1 MRIGID
7 LGGTKVEGVVL
18 GKDGCIEFQRRVPTP
33 SSSYDEIIETIVE
46 LVSHL
51 ERDVG
56 ASCSVGI
63 GMPGII
69 SPHSGLVKKLKYDST
84 QWRAL

>member
-1 MRIGID
+1 MRIGIE

-18 GKDGCIEFQRRVPTP
+18 EKDRCIEFQRRVPTP

-56 ASCSVGI
+56 ASRSV

-69 SPHSGLVKKLKYDST
+69 SPHSGLVKNSNTTVLN
-84 QWRAL
+84 

>member
-18 GKDGCIEFQRRVPTP
+18 GKDGCIKFQRRVPTP

-84 QWRAL
+84 QWKAL